1 MPPAR
6 IVEAIDV
13 LEDGHFSF
21 PSRRPGPAPK
31 HLSLDR
37 FEEGLDGRVVI
48 AIALAAHRYPEPVLT
63 QELLIIVGAIL
74 TSAICMMDA
83 AFGRLPQR
91 DRHVQGPD
99 RQIPLHAVADSPA
112 DDTAGM
118 QIQDHREIQPAFSGP
133 YIAYVAR
140 PFLIWLVRFEVPV
153 QQVRCNIRRMVAVR
167 RDLVF
172 L

>member
-1 MPPAR
+1 MSSAR
-6 IVEAIDV
+6 IVEAVDV

-31 HLSLDR
+31 HFSLDR
-37 FEEGLDGRVVI
+37 FEEGFDSVIVI
-48 AIALAAHRYPEPVLT
+48 AIALAGHRHFEPVLA
-63 QELLIIVGAIL
+63 QYLLIVVRAVLRPAIGV
-74 TSAICMMDA
+74 MDA
-83 AFGRLPQR
+83 ALGWLAERDGHFQR
-91 DRHVQGPD
+91 PD

-112 DDTAGM
+112 DDMAGM

-140 PFLIWLVRFEVPV
+140 PFLIGLVRFEVPV
-153 QQVRCNIRRMVAVR
+153 QQVRCNDKRMVAVR